1 MDPDVSGR
9 DQGAEVQAAPVSLP
23 SARVLATL
31 FERAPEAITI
41 TDPEGR
47 QLMVNAAGLRL
58 LGFDESF
65 RRPDDGFRFVH
76 PDDLAVLD
84 AHRAMLSRMRE
95 EGADGSTAPPVRFRV
110 RAGDGRWRWLE
121 LVAVDMS
128 DVPEVGGRVSFSRD
142 VTEAEERKQAL
153 IETEARLAALVAS
166 LTSGSFVTDAA
177 GRVLFANPRLVELFA
192 LDDQVED
199 LVGSLAGELLDRL
212 GQRLVDRAP
221 LDAAAADDAH
231 HRTVPVSKRDG
242 REIDVEA
249 IAIRSDEEGFGRLW
263 LFHDAT
269 ARRDEARRQQ
279 ALLELEQRARQAAEL
294 HVEQLE
300 AYDRLRNEFVAHVS
314 HELRTP
320 LTAIAGASQLLLS
333 DREALSDEACRHL
346 GIIERNAE
354 RLAGLVE
361 DLLVVG
367 RLDAGVLELDR
378 AWVRPTGL
386 LAEVVSSFEPTAAS
400 RSIALNLDTADDEP
414 LWADGR
420 RLVEIAGNL
429 VGNAVKFT
437 APGTAVV
444 VSAATDGDEWVLSV
458 RDHGPGIP
466 PDQREAVFDRFVRT
480 ADAERGAI
488 PGAGLGLAIVKGLV
502 DLHGGTVAITDADGG
517 GTVVTCR
524 LPREDTSGAR
534 P

>member
-1 MDPDVSGR
+1 MDPDASGR
-9 DQGAEVQAAPVSLP
+9 GQDRAVQAAPVSLP

-47 QLMVNAAGLRL
+47 QIMVNAAGLRL

-65 RRPDDGFRFVH
+65 RRPDDGFSFVH

-84 AHRAMLSRMRE
+84 AHRALLTRMRE
-95 EGADGSTAPPVRFRV
+95 DGADGSTAPAVRFRV

-121 LVAVDMS
+121 LVAADMS

-153 IETEARLAALVAS
+153 VETEARLAALVAS

-177 GRVLFANPRLVELFA
+177 GTVLFANARLIELFD
-192 LDDQVED
+192 LDGHVDD
-199 LVGSLAGELLDRL
+199 LVGGLADELLDRL
-212 GQRLVDRAP
+212 GQRLVDQGP
-221 LDAAAADDAH
+221 LAAAAADEPR

-242 REIDVEA
+242 GEIDVEA
-249 IAIRSDEEGFGRLW
+249 IEIRSDDEGFGRLW

-320 LTAIAGASQLLLS
+320 LTAIAGASQLLAS
-333 DREALSDEACRHL
+333 DPGALSGEARRHL
-346 GIIERNAE
+346 AIIERNAG
-354 RLAGLVE
+354 RLTRMIE

-367 RLDAGVLELDR
+367 RLDAGVLDLER
-378 AWVRPTGL
+378 SWVRPRGL
-386 LAEVVSSFEPTAAS
+386 LTEILAALEPAAAERSVVLHLQGDDDPVW
-400 RSIALNLDTADDEP
+400 ADD
-414 LWADGR
+414 R
-420 RLVEIAGNL
+420 RLAEIAGNL

-444 VSAATDGDEWVLSV
+444 VSAATEGDEWVLSV

-466 PDQREAVFDRFVRT
+466 PDQREAVFERFVRT
-480 ADAERGAI
+480 ADAERAAT

-502 DLHGGTVAITDADGG
+502 DLHGGTVAITEAVGG
-517 GTVVTCR
+517 GALVTCR
-524 LPREDTSGAR
+524 LPRGGPHGGPS
-534 P
+534 